1 MSKILTYEDY
11 YEFGCKYDKPVA
23 ETDNLKITTGLNI
36 DGHLNYVKIYRKGEK
51 DKKLCRLILDKCF
64 CQYWVSDFSLHDKE
78 VDEIKPILKKKWKE
92 IINIINA
99 AKIKENL
106 KPLIKLRT
114 KLFMPNYN
122 KIKGEEIYDI
132 SYLDIYETGG
142 ALSDL
147 IGFSDNFDIYTTINT
162 DNLDLNYITIY
173 KKDSSYK
180 YGCRL
185 FIDKPEYFI
194 SYFRLNDKE
203 IDEISEFMKVNW
215 NKSIY
220 LANEERKMEDIP
232 LLDEN
237 MQIPD
242 YNILKGDN

>member
-11 YEFGCKYDKPVA
+11 YEFGCKYDKDIA

-36 DGHLNYVKIYRKGEK
+36 DGSLNYVKIYRKGEK

-78 VDEIKPILKKKWKE
+78 IDEIKPILKKNWKT
-92 IINIINA
+92 IINLINE

-147 IGFSDNFDIYTTINT
+147 IGFSDNFDIYTTINV
-162 DNLDLNYITIY
+162 NLDLNYISIY
-173 KKDSSYK
+173 KKGSSYK
-180 YGCRL
+180 YGCIL
-185 FIDKPEYFI
+185 FIDKP
-194 SYFRLNDKE
+194 
-203 IDEISEFMKVNW
+203 
-215 NKSIY
+215 
-220 LANEERKMEDIP
+220 
-232 LLDEN
+232 
-237 MQIPD
+237 
-242 YNILKGDN
+242 

>member
-11 YEFGCKYDKPVA
+11 YEFGCKYDKLVA
-23 ETDNLKITTGLNI
+23 ETDKFKITTGLNI
-36 DGHLNYVKIYRKGEK
+36 DGSLNYVKIYRKGEK

-78 VDEIKPILKKKWKE
+78 IDEIKPILKKNWKT
-92 IINIINA
+92 IINLINE

-106 KPLIKLRT
+106 KPLIRLRT

-122 KIKGEEIYDI
+122 KIKGEEIWDI

-215 NKSIY
+215 NKSID
-220 LANEERKMEDIP
+220 LANEERKIEEIP

>member
-1 MSKILTYEDY
+1 MKLLTYEDY

-23 ETDNLKITTGLNI
+23 ETDKLIITTGLNI

-51 DKKLCRLILDKCF
+51 GVCRVRIDKCR
-64 CQYWVSDFSLHDKE
+64 CKYWVSDFNLNYNEANELES
-78 VDEIKPILKKKWKE
+78 ILKENWKV
-92 IINIINA
+92 IINLIND
-99 AKIKENL
+99 AKKKANI
-106 KPLIKLRT
+106 KPLIGLRT
-114 KLFMPNYN
+114 RLFIPNYN
-122 KIKGEEIYDI
+122 VLKVETIWDIKYFDFYEFGD
-132 SYLDIYETGG
+132 SYLGSTNYSWIESILNIDQ
-142 ALSDL
+142 
-147 IGFSDNFDIYTTINT
+147 
-162 DNLDLNYITIY
+162 DLNYISIY
-173 KKDSSYK
+173 KKGSSYK

-194 SYFRLNDKE
+194 SDFRLNDKE